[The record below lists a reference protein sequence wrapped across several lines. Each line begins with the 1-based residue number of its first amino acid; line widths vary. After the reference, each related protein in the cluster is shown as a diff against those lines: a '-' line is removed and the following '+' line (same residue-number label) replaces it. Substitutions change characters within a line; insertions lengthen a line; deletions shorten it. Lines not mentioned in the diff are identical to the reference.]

1 MPLYRQVGK
10 LPAKRHIVFRNEAG
24 KLYHEELVGTEGF
37 AGVSSLVYHL
47 NPPTMVKEKVN
58 LTLFVQRFQSK
69 IIYSQGVI
77 RHSILNRKTII

>member
-37 AGVSSLVYHL
+37 AGVSGFPGNYL
-47 NPPTMVKEKVN
+47 PTMKKYCSR
-58 LTLFVQRFQSK
+58 TFH
-69 IIYSQGVI
+69 GCC
-77 RHSILNRKTII
+77 